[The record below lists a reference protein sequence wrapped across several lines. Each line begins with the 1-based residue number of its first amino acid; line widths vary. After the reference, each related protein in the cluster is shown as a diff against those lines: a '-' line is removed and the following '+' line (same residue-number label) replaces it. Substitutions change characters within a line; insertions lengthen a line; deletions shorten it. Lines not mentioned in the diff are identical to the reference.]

1 MESAAPT
8 AAVAVAV
15 AAPSNA
21 YSMFQIIG
29 IIVVFT
35 IFASIFAFSKN
46 SLPSW
51 ESINM
56 LWGSSDVLPPPES
69 ESGKAQSEPAKID
82 YPNTT
87 TRNPAME
94 TKTDEKPGSDNESS
108 ESKFPTLAGK
118 EAKGPSASAEQ
129 TWCFVGEDEVGRWC
143 VEVPTAASCDADRT
157 YSSKNGCERQ
167 QVN

>member
-1 MESAAPT
+1 MESAAPA
-8 AAVAVAV
+8 AAVVVASV
-15 AAPSNA
+15 PSNG
-21 YSMFQIIG
+21 YSIYQIIG

-82 YPNTT
+82 
-87 TRNPAME
+87 
-94 TKTDEKPGSDNESS
+94 
-108 ESKFPTLAGK
+108 
-118 EAKGPSASAEQ
+118 
-129 TWCFVGEDEVGRWC
+129 
-143 VEVPTAASCDADRT
+143 
-157 YSSKNGCERQ
+157 
-167 QVN
+167 